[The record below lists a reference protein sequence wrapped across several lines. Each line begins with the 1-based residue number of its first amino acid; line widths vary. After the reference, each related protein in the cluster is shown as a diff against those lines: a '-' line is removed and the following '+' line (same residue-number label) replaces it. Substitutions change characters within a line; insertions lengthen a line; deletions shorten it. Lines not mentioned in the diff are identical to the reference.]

1 MVAMER
7 VFRALA
13 DKSRR
18 RLLDRL
24 FKMDGQS
31 LSELCEGAAISRQ
44 AVSKH
49 LRILEQAGLVV
60 TDWAGREKRHY
71 LNPVPISEIGDR
83 WIGKFA
89 RRRAAAVV
97 ALKAALEESNDEG
110 T

>member
-1 MVAMER
+1 MER

-13 DKSRR
+13 DKGRR

-24 FKMDGQS
+24 FTEDG
-31 LSELCEGAAISRQ
+31 LTLGELCEGASMSRQ

-49 LRILEQAGLVV
+49 LRILEAAELVI
-60 TDWAGREKRHY
+60 TEWQGREKRHY

-97 ALKAALEESNDEG
+97 ALKTALEENNDE
-110 T
+110 TT

>member
-1 MVAMER
+1 MEMI
-7 VFRALA
+7 FRALA

-18 RLLDRL
+18 QLLDRL
-24 FKMDGQS
+24 FESDGLTVGQ
-31 LSELCEGAAISRQ
+31 LCEGVSMSRQ

-49 LRILEQAGLVV
+49 LRILEDAGLVV
-60 TDWAGREKRHY
+60 TDWQGREKRHY

-97 ALKAALEESNDEG
+97 ALKNALEESNDEG
-110 T
+110 S